1 MQIAVFNEGN
11 NVILT
16 TYFTVKV
23 GGTEKTIKVDFY
35 AEMDNEVTAL
45 VYAEKLEKEL
55 SNFKIKIAQYA
66 YNYLDEEDLTRLKRQ
81 MQLWNSKNKRWNFKF
96 K

>member
-11 NVILT
+11 DVILT
-16 TYFTVKV
+16 IYFTVKV
-23 GGTEKTIKVDFY
+23 GGTEETIKVDFY

-66 YNYLDEEDLTRLKRQ
+66 YNYLDEEGLTKLKKQ
-81 MQLWNSKNKRWNFKF
+81 MQFWNSRDKRWNVKF